1 MNYRDLM
8 KAISRSIIKKISLI
22 IVLLLVVTIQ
32 ADATKLFHI
41 ILAQNSFDPSSGV
54 TMIANSKGYFTK
66 EGLDVQ
72 VVNLTAGKLALNAV
86 IGGAADFG
94 TVAETPLVHA
104 GLSGI
109 PVVIIATTET
119 SYKDVR
125 LLAKSSIHHFH
136 DLTGKKIA
144 TAIGTNAEY
153 FLTAMLKHHGMTPSE
168 IHLVNLSPQNMPIAL
183 ETGDIDAY
191 AVWEPFIY
199 RGQRLLGTKAKVFSS
214 GHIYLNYFTITALRG
229 YVKNHPVVVKQFI
242 RALIDARKFI
252 QKHPHQSEA
261 IISRKIG
268 MKINSFN
275 YIWPYFH
282 YRVALDYGLVQ
293 LLQKEGKWAIR
304 SGTAPSTANVE
315 ALDKMIITGPLH
327 LIDPR
332 LVTGFHH

>member
-1 MNYRDLM
+1 MNYRNLTKFSLFLM
-8 KAISRSIIKKISLI
+8 
-22 IVLLLVVTIQ
+22 LLLAVNIQ
-32 ADATKLFHI
+32 ANAKKLSHI
-41 ILAQNSFDPSSGV
+41 TLAQNSFDPSAGV

-104 GLSGI
+104 GLAGI

-125 LLAKSSIHHFH
+125 LLAKSSINHFH
-136 DLTGKKIA
+136 ELAGKKIG

-153 FLTAMLKHHGMTPSE
+153 FLTVMLKHHDMTQSE

-183 ETGDIDAY
+183 ETGDVDAY

-214 GHIYLNYFTITALRG
+214 GHIYLNYFTITALRN
-229 YVKNHPVVVKQFI
+229 YVKTHPVVVKRFI
-242 RALIDARKFI
+242 IALIDAQKFI
-252 QKHPHQSEA
+252 QKHPHQAEA

-268 MKINSFN
+268 MRIYSFN
-275 YIWPYFH
+275 HIWPYFH
-282 YRVALDYGLVQ
+282 YRVALDYGLVR
-293 LLQKEGKWAIR
+293 LLQKEGKWAIQ
-304 SGTAPSTANVE
+304 SGTASSTANVE
-315 ALDKMIITGPLH
+315 ALDKMIVTSPLH

-332 LVTGFHH
+332 LVTGFQHSVK